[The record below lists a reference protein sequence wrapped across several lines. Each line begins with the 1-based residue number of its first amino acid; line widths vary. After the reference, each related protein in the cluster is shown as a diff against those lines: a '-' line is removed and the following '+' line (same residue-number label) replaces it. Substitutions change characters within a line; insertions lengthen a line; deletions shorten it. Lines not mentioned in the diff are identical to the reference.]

1 MFYYFVTAGFIVAAV
16 STCGTHKNYYRYK
29 VSSCTTEQLA
39 DGSATISCTDG
50 TKSVVSAGRDGLAGR
65 DGRDGEDGKDGKDGK
80 DGLAGQDGKDGE
92 DGLAGQDGKDA
103 EPCYVEPFYGGATIV
118 CADSSVDIVDGE
130 SITGPVG
137 PAGGS
142 CTVASVIGGALIS
155 CEDGSSELITDGQNA
170 ILEIIDP
177 CGDNPGQ
184 FDEVLF
190 RLSSGEV
197 VAYFE
202 QGSKR
207 FLTVLNPGNYRTTD
221 TQNCNFTITEDMQV
235 EYD

>member
-1 MFYYFVTAGFIVAAV
+1 MTAAYYLFIAIILTVMTLA
-16 STCGTHKNYYRYK
+16 TCGTDRTYYRYK
-29 VSSCTTEQLA
+29 VSSCTTEQLK
-39 DGSATISCTDG
+39 DGSATISCSDG
-50 TKSVVSAGRDGLAGR
+50 TKSVVSA
-65 DGRDGEDGKDGKDGK
+65 GKDGK
-80 DGLAGQDGKDGE
+80 DGLAGQDGKDG
-92 DGLAGQDGKDA
+92 KDA
-103 EPCYVEPFYGGATIV
+103 EPCYVEAFSGGATII
-118 CADSSVDIVDGE
+118 CADSSVNILNGE

-142 CTVASVIGGALIS
+142 CTVAPVTDGALIS
-155 CEDGSSELITDGQNA
+155 CEDGSSQLVLNGADGESA

-177 CGDNPGQ
+177 CGDSPGE
-184 FDEVLF
+184 FDEIMF
-190 RLSSGEV
+190 RLSSGEL

-221 TQNCNFTITEDMQV
+221 KQSCRFTVTTDMQV